1 MQERTI
7 MCPILKKQIDD
18 TICYDIHMN
27 GCFLTGEY
35 QRKLYVYR
43 TTSGFVWNAKIIRSK
58 CHRSKWL
65 VVFLYQFLRKRGRAT
80 WKMKNF

>member
-7 MCPILKKQIDD
+7 VCPILKKQIDD

-27 GCFLTGEY
+27 VEGLLPDWGVPKEVVCIPDYKRICMEC
-35 QRKLYVYR
+35 K
-43 TTSGFVWNAKIIRSK
+43 NP
-58 CHRSKWL
+58 
-65 VVFLYQFLRKRGRAT
+65 VVFLYPFLRKRGRAT